1 MMVVSDLTVVGEK
14 SQNVDSSSG
23 TCCLASEA
31 PKDRMNGMFQG
42 GSGVEEMQGFLKG
55 PWRSLKYGKVVSL
68 KK

>member
-55 PWRSLKYGKVVSL
+55 P
-68 KK
+68 